1 MFNHPGVAHDHAA
14 RDPAEKAAAEVDDD
28 REAVEELQDHLA
40 AEHDEGHRNDEAEDD
55 EEGLVRLMRLL
66 RGARNGDD
74 VVEAHDEVGHD
85 DRLDRADQTAASFDL
100 VVRAVVRNQKLHA
113 DPEQEHAARHLEE
126 GEIQQH
132 DGEGDQNHAQ
142 CDRTGRTPENAEL
155 ALFVR
160 QVSTGHGDDDG
171 VVAPQ
176 ENVDHDDLTDGAPVQ
191 IDQDVP
197 NRFQN
202 ILHGE

>member
-1 MFNHPGVAHDHAA
+1 MFHDPGVRNDHAA
-14 RDPAEKAAAEVDDD
+14 RDPAEQAAAEVDDD
-28 REAVEELQDHLA
+28 REAVEKLQDHLA
-40 AEHDEGHRNDEAEDD
+40 AEHDEGHRDDETEDD
-55 EEGLVRLMRLL
+55 EKGLMRLMRLL
-66 RGARNGDD
+66 RSARDGDD

-85 DRLDRADQTAASFDL
+85 DRLDRAHETAASFDL
-100 VVRAVVRNQKLHA
+100 VVRAVVGNQKLHA
-113 DPEQEHAARHLEE
+113 DPEKEHAARHLEE
-126 GEIQQH
+126 GEVQQH
-132 DGEGDQNHAQ
+132 DREGDQNHAQ
-142 CDRTGRTPENAEL
+142 GDRTRRAPENAEF

-202 ILHGE
+202 ILRG